1 MCKVKFCWSSIRR
14 ELEIGGCGV
23 GKDLVVGKR
32 SAAHAVVEGLFKM
45 GHPEVQTDG
54 IFPWLHSVVILHGFI
69 FGVHMLNR

>member
-1 MCKVKFCWSSIRR
+1 M
-14 ELEIGGCGV
+14 
-23 GKDLVVGKR
+23 VGKR